1 MPDFI
6 YDHKVYYNPVEFA
19 LHFIGGTWKMPILW
33 RLNKVTMRYGELK
46 KTLPHITHKMLSS
59 QLKELE
65 KHELINRKAHATV
78 PPKVEYTITEKGKKV
93 IPVIEVIRNYGLLM
107 MEENGLVD
115 AEKSKKTIQ
124 VKKKVKASK

>member
-19 LHFIGGTWKMPILW
+19 LNFIGGTWKMPILW
-33 RLNKVTMRYGELK
+33 RLNKATMRYGELK

-65 KHELINRKAHATV
+65 KHELISRKAYAAV
-78 PPKVEYTITEKGKKV
+78 PPKVEYTITDKGKKV
-93 IPVIEVIRNYGLLM
+93 IPVIEVIRNYGLSM
-107 MEENGLVD
+107 IKENGL
-115 AEKSKKTIQ
+115 EKVEQSDKK
-124 VKKKVKASK
+124 VLAKKKKKSSK